1 MPHGAHE
8 YGTMDRAMGFVLAD
22 LLIDGGR
29 AFSRSLGTVTACR
42 AA

>member
-8 YGTMDRAMGFVLAD
+8 YGTMDHAMGYVLAD